1 VLGLRLLFAE
11 VKGPVRDVLERS
23 GWLAR
28 LRSERRIFL
37 RVHDAVLSLAATAPE
52 SVRAEAEGSAAGCV
66 GELA

>member
-1 VLGLRLLFAE
+1 
-11 VKGPVRDVLERS
+11 VRDVLERS

-52 SVRAEAEGSAAGCV
+52 SVRSEAEGSAAGCV